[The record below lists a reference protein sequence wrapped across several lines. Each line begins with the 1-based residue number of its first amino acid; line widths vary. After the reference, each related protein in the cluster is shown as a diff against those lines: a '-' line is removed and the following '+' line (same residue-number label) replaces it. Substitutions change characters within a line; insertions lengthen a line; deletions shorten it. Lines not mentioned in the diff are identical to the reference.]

1 VQQFIGVA
9 AVAGGIINYTDHLRR
24 SALLRRDLF
33 IWAVVILF
41 FNQLADAAKG
51 PLIFTTQSII
61 YVLFAISIFQYM
73 AWYVIFRL
81 LWTSDRAQ
89 AARWQDLASVTAL
102 LILLFVPAGR
112 MIWVSATALAG
123 YLCLF
128 NDGDRRLRSAGIVLA
143 ALSVQELWG
152 HLFFNLIA
160 LHLLRV
166 ETAAVGLILEMAG
179 TGTSWKGNIITGPTG
194 FGLAIFAPCSSF
206 HNLSLAVLCWVTV
219 TRMRCQHLS
228 LRTLV
233 VGAMIGT
240 TMIAL
245 NFTRLYLMALDADSY
260 ELWHEGVGAEIFAV
274 GASLA
279 VLLISLIGIRKT
291 ERVA

>member
-9 AVAGGIINYTDHLRR
+9 AVVGGVVNYTDHLRR

-33 IWAVVILF
+33 IWAAGILF
-41 FNQLADAAKG
+41 INQLADAAKG
-51 PLIFTTQSII
+51 PINFSTETVI
-61 YVLFAISIFQYM
+61 YTLLAISIFQYM
-73 AWYVIFRL
+73 AWYVVFRF
-81 LWTSDRAQ
+81 LWTSDRSL

-102 LILLFVPAGR
+102 MILLFVPVGR
-112 MIWVSATALAG
+112 MIWVAATGLAG
-123 YLCLF
+123 YLCFF
-128 NDGDRRLRSAGIVLA
+128 NDRDRRLRSAGIVLA

-160 LHLLRV
+160 LQLLRI
-166 ETAAVGLILEMAG
+166 ETAAVGFMLEMAG
-179 TGTSWKGNIITGPTG
+179 AGTSWKGNIITGPTG
-194 FGLAIFAPCSSF
+194 FGIAIFAPCSSF
-206 HNLSLAVLCWVTV
+206 HNLSLALLCWVTV

-228 LRTLV
+228 RRTFV
-233 VGAMIGT
+233 IGAIIGT

-260 ELWHEGVGAEIFAV
+260 DLWHEGVGAEIFAV

-279 VLLISLIGIRKT
+279 VLLISLIGTRKT
-291 ERVA
+291 ERAA